1 MSLLCLVRGERDFS
15 RRPEVVVHRDSPT
28 RGRSARDFRYAFA
41 YVVRGLLEHCVGH
54 VRSRLDTL
62 LDMLLD
68 MLLDALMDA
77 VLNSLMEEVGQSHQ
91 QLQIHGKRLP

>member
-1 MSLLCLVRGERDFS
+1 MSLLCLVLGERDFS

-41 YVVRGLLEHCVGH
+41 YVVRGPLEHCVGH

-62 LDMLLD
+62 LDT
-68 MLLDALMDA
+68 LLDALMDA

>member
-1 MSLLCLVRGERDFS
+1 MSLLCLVLGERDFS

-41 YVVRGLLEHCVGH
+41 YVVRGPLEHCVGH

-62 LDMLLD
+62 LEMLF
-68 MLLDALMDA
+68 DALMDA